1 MAQKTIKKNTK
12 KTTARAS
19 VKASAT
25 RSMPT
30 KSVAKSTKR
39 VVRATNK
46 NADVME
52 TKTACACGEKCHCC
66 CCCGHR
72 VIRWCIKVILLCIV
86 FVAGMAVAPL
96 FMHDKPMHH
105 MEFDDNGCVVLESV
119 KCPKMLETLSVADT
133 NADGCISREEIES
146 AKHEMRRAKHADVAA
161 DADMDID
168 Q

>member
-30 KSVAKSTKR
+30 KSMAKSTKR

-46 NADVME
+46 NADVMAE
-52 TKTACACGEKCHCC
+52 KTSCACGEKCHCC

-96 FMHDKPMHH
+96 FMNEKPMHH

-133 NADGCISREEIES
+133 NADGCISREEIKS
-146 AKHEMRRAKHADVAA
+146 AKHNMHNRDNAEGSVADVTE
-161 DADMDID
+161 